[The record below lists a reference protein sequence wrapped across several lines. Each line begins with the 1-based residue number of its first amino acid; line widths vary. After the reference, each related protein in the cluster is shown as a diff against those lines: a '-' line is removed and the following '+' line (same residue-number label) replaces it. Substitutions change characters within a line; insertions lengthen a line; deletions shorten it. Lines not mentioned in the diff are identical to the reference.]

1 MKLPKLDITK
11 FDCTHFDWFRFWNQF
26 KIQIDKFDLPQVSKF
41 SYLKELVIPKVR
53 LLIDSLPFTSEGYTR
68 AKNVLLTKYGKPRE
82 VAIPKSSENPQKIH
96 DFSEKLLCSVQAL
109 DTMGKIKEMNGYVRV
124 TLDKLQGTRADLV
137 RNDDN
142 WQDWKFQQLVEA
154 LEKWTTINPIPLSD
168 KRNPGKGNGYSKS
181 YQAKQTKSES
191 AYCEKPGDKSSD
203 CKTEKTVTERIK
215 ILSDKKLCFNCTGTK
230 RRATECSSAKT
241 CLKYKNKHHR
251 SICDKLAGS
260 KSEPMLVTTE
270 ANVTYPVAIIKVNG
284 VKCRA
289 LLDTGS
295 GSSYIS
301 ESFIDLLRINK
312 VRKEY
317 KTIETL
323 TNSTTKKLKIY
334 NLKVENLDE
343 NFSFQTELNKL
354 EREVLITLPNPKYNE
369 MIETYDHLKGIKMN
383 ERDTKP
389 ELPIHVIL
397 GASDYMKV
405 KTKKCPRVGKINKPI
420 AKQTRMGWVIMSPGR
435 EIDLVSSLYTR
446 TSVSDFDRLCDIDV
460 LGVEENHL
468 CHDENVYKKFKQQ
481 LERN

>member
-289 LLDTGS
+289 LLGRGS

-301 ESFIDLLRINK
+301 ESFIDLLKINT

-317 KTIETL
+317 RTIETL
-323 TNSTTKKLKIY
+323 TNPTTKKLKIY
-334 NLKVENLDE
+334 QLKVENLDG
-343 NFSFQTELNKL
+343 NFSFQTELSKL
-354 EREVLITLPNPKYNE
+354 EREVLVTLP
-369 MIETYDHLKGIKMN
+369 
-383 ERDTKP
+383 KP
-389 ELPIHVIL
+389 
-397 GASDYMKV
+397 
-405 KTKKCPRVGKINKPI
+405 
-420 AKQTRMGWVIMSPGR
+420 
-435 EIDLVSSLYTR
+435 
-446 TSVSDFDRLCDIDV
+446 
-460 LGVEENHL
+460 
-468 CHDENVYKKFKQQ
+468 
-481 LERN
+481 